1 MRHEEKNIGGG
12 AENPGSD
19 EQKISL
25 MLAGL
30 ERVEAP
36 KDFDFHLKARI
47 ANARPADYRQGGLFP
62 ILKYVMP
69 LALFLVVGA
78 GILVMSLGDAPQPAP
93 VAEAEEIRSPNAAM
107 PDQAYRQ
114 PADTEPEPPV
124 QNTTESIAPS
134 KQLAVE
140 RRAAPTGSRKVSVR
154 SLPQRD
160 LPVAGSRDITGGSA
174 TAPQIRPP
182 EFRQNTN
189 TSSNSSTVP
198 SEMAPKPM
206 SVRDALGSIGIEAEL
221 VDNKWK
227 VRSVKSSTI
236 AGQMG
241 VKAGDLVESVDG
253 KEIDNKTE
261 YKDGSFKVKT
271 IRVKR
276 GSSAVD
282 LQMPKPQR

>member
-1 MRHEEKNIGGG
+1 MRHEEKNIDGG

-19 EQKISL
+19 EQKVSL

-47 ANARPADYRQGGLFP
+47 ANARPADYRQGSLFP

-78 GILVMSLGDAPQPAP
+78 GIVVMSSGDSPQPAP
-93 VAEAEEIRSPNAAM
+93 VAEAEEVRSPNADL

-114 PADTEPEPPV
+114 PAATEPEPTV
-124 QNTTESIAPS
+124 QDTFEANTPS
-134 KQLAVE
+134 PQLAAE
-140 RRAAPTGSRKVSVR
+140 RRAAP
-154 SLPQRD
+154 
-160 LPVAGSRDITGGSA
+160 AGSRSVPESSLPREIVPAGASRDMGGGAPSA
-174 TAPQIRPP
+174 TPIVPP

-241 VKAGDLVESVDG
+241 VRAGDLVESVDG

>member
-19 EQKISL
+19 EQKVSL
-25 MLAGL
+25 LLAGL

-47 ANARPADYRQGGLFP
+47 ANARPADYGQGSLIP
-62 ILKYVMP
+62 ILRYVMP

-78 GILVMSLGDAPQPAP
+78 GIVVMSSGDSPQPTP
-93 VAEAEEIRSPNAAM
+93 VAEVEQIRNPATTV
-107 PDQAYRQ
+107 PEQAYRE
-114 PADTEPEPPV
+114 PATEPETSAG
-124 QNTTESIAPS
+124 NTFEANIGSP
-134 KQLAVE
+134 QLAAE
-140 RRAAPTGSRKVSVR
+140 RRATP
-154 SLPQRD
+154 
-160 LPVAGSRDITGGSA
+160 AGSRSVPESSLPREVVPAGASRDMGGGAPSA
-174 TAPQIRPP
+174 TPIVPP

-221 VDNKWK
+221 VENKWK
-227 VRSVKSSTI
+227 VRSVKSTTI

-241 VKAGDLVESVDG
+241 VKAGDVLESVDG
-253 KEIDNKTE
+253 REIDDKTE

-276 GSSAVD
+276 GSTALD